1 MSKFVKNIITEELKK
16 RLEGV
21 DNALL
26 VNLVGMA
33 VNDSN
38 RLRGALAEKDIK
50 VMVIKNSLAAR
61 ATADTPL
68 AKAFVGKSSQ
78 QQIQPFVCPYKTKKQ
93 RITGIRTEI

>member
-61 ATADTPL
+61 ATADTP
-68 AKAFVGKSSQ
+68 SS
-78 QQIQPFVCPYKTKKQ
+78 PSSSWRPSS
-93 RITGIRTEI
+93 RRRPMR

>member
-50 VMVIKNSLAAR
+50 VMVIKVIFFF
-61 ATADTPL
+61 DIPH
-68 AKAFVGKSSQ
+68 F
-78 QQIQPFVCPYKTKKQ
+78 
-93 RITGIRTEI
+93 

>member
-61 ATADTPL
+61 ATADGSRFFSFARLRGQRPGWE
-68 AKAFVGKSSQ
+68 AGAFSL
-78 QQIQPFVCPYKTKKQ
+78 
-93 RITGIRTEI
+93 RL